1 MRLPYLLIDFIL
13 LQIHLDLPSRQ
24 KTYLKIKVFNKIQF
38 FTVEFI
44 HTCDDLISFCFN
56 YLCKFHLIPKL
67 KRINNKSFLRILLL
81 LSGDISLNPG
91 PVYNNQS
98 LHSNEGNVFRSKG
111 IHLIHLNVNSLLPKI
126 DEIRYIA
133 ERTKAAVI
141 GKSESK
147 LDESIF
153 QSEIQIDN
161 YDLLR
166 CDRNRNGG
174 GVACYIRSD
183 ISYVQK
189 DFFPNVIEN
198 IFFEI
203 LLPKTSPITVSIMYR
218 PPSQTNFLE
227 ILNMTF
233 EKVDVDK
240 KEIYILG
247 DFNINMYHNN
257 RYIVRD
263 GNTISSKFLSHDIK
277 NYHQFCTMHGLK
289 QLIQSPTRVTCSTST
304 LIDHILTS
312 APSRVSQKGVINVGV
327 SDHQLIFCTRK
338 ISRIKTGGDHK
349 YLNFRSLKN
358 YTADYYKETLKQ
370 VDFPNYEN
378 FGDVNEAYSNFFQ
391 KLMTVI
397 DKIAPYKSKRV
408 KGNTQ
413 KWFDGEVLEKL
424 NLRNKLFKKF
434 KKSRLHIDKE
444 LYKKSKYDAL
454 KLIAPKKQ
462 ACFEEKL
469 SETIGKPKELWES
482 LKSLG
487 MPKRTVISNFNAIE
501 ENDTLTY
508 DTRSISKIFK
518 NFFSNLAKSLLIKLP
533 NPPDKY
539 NLQSVLR
546 YYSSFTISDYFCL
559 SNTSEEKVL
568 KIMTNI
574 ESSKAAGVDKLSGRF
589 LKDGANIL
597 AKPISA
603 LCNLSIS
610 QGVFPSACKV
620 AKLKPIFKKGKKTDP
635 SNYRPI
641 SLLPS
646 ISKIIER
653 VIHDQ
658 TNAFLSDED
667 ILYNYQSGFRG
678 NHSTNLCLSFLTD
691 KILKG
696 FDEGLLTGM
705 VLLIYRRH
713 LTL

>member
-1 MRLPYLLIDFIL
+1 MRLSYLLVVFIF

-98 LHSNEGNVFRSKG
+98 LHSNERNVFRSKG

-141 GKSESK
+141 GITESK

-203 LLPKTSPITVSIMYR
+203 LLPKTSPITVGIMYR

-289 QLIQSPTRVTCSTST
+289 QLFQPPTRVTCSTST
-304 LIDHILTS
+304 LIDHIL
-312 APSRVSQKGVINVGV
+312 IN
-327 SDHQLIFCTRK
+327 
-338 ISRIKTGGDHK
+338 
-349 YLNFRSLKN
+349 
-358 YTADYYKETLKQ
+358 
-370 VDFPNYEN
+370 
-378 FGDVNEAYSNFFQ
+378 
-391 KLMTVI
+391 
-397 DKIAPYKSKRV
+397 
-408 KGNTQ
+408 
-413 KWFDGEVLEKL
+413 
-424 NLRNKLFKKF
+424 
-434 KKSRLHIDKE
+434 
-444 LYKKSKYDAL
+444 AL
-454 KLIAPKKQ
+454 
-462 ACFEEKL
+462 
-469 SETIGKPKELWES
+469 
-482 LKSLG
+482 
-487 MPKRTVISNFNAIE
+487 
-501 ENDTLTY
+501 
-508 DTRSISKIFK
+508 
-518 NFFSNLAKSLLIKLP
+518 
-533 NPPDKY
+533 
-539 NLQSVLR
+539 
-546 YYSSFTISDYFCL
+546 
-559 SNTSEEKVL
+559 
-568 KIMTNI
+568 
-574 ESSKAAGVDKLSGRF
+574 
-589 LKDGANIL
+589 
-597 AKPISA
+597 
-603 LCNLSIS
+603 
-610 QGVFPSACKV
+610 
-620 AKLKPIFKKGKKTDP
+620 
-635 SNYRPI
+635 
-641 SLLPS
+641 
-646 ISKIIER
+646 
-653 VIHDQ
+653 
-658 TNAFLSDED
+658 
-667 ILYNYQSGFRG
+667 
-678 NHSTNLCLSFLTD
+678 
-691 KILKG
+691 
-696 FDEGLLTGM
+696 
-705 VLLIYRRH
+705 
-713 LTL
+713 

>member
-1 MRLPYLLIDFIL
+1 MISSVFASTIYASF
-13 LQIHLDLPSRQ
+13 
-24 KTYLKIKVFNKIQF
+24 LKLN
-38 FTVEFI
+38 
-44 HTCDDLISFCFN
+44 
-56 YLCKFHLIPKL
+56 
-67 KRINNKSFLRILLL
+67 RINNKCFLPILLI
-81 LSGDISLNPG
+81 LSGDISLNPE
-91 PVYNNQS
+91 PFSNNQS
-98 LHSNEGNVFRSKG
+98 LHSNEWNVFRSKG
-111 IHLIHLNVNSLLPKI
+111 IHLIHLNVNNLLPKI

-133 ERTKAAVI
+133 DRTKAAVI
-141 GKSESK
+141 GITESN

-153 QSEIQIDN
+153 RSEIQIDN
-161 YDLLR
+161 YDLLQ

-174 GVACYIRSD
+174 SVACYIRSD

-203 LLPKTSPITVSIMYR
+203 LLPKTSPITVGIMYR

-263 GNTISSKFLSHDIK
+263 DNTISSKFLSHDIK

-397 DKIAPYKSKRV
+397 DKIAPYKSKQV

-424 NLRNKLFKKF
+424 NLRNNVLRN
-434 KKSRLHIDKE
+434 SRNRD
-444 LYKKSKYDAL
+444 
-454 KLIAPKKQ
+454 
-462 ACFEEKL
+462 
-469 SETIGKPKELWES
+469 
-482 LKSLG
+482 
-487 MPKRTVISNFNAIE
+487 
-501 ENDTLTY
+501 
-508 DTRSISKIFK
+508 SI
-518 NFFSNLAKSLLIKLP
+518 LIK
-533 NPPDKY
+533 
-539 NLQSVLR
+539 
-546 YYSSFTISDYFCL
+546 
-559 SNTSEEKVL
+559 
-568 KIMTNI
+568 
-574 ESSKAAGVDKLSGRF
+574 
-589 LKDGANIL
+589 
-597 AKPISA
+597 
-603 LCNLSIS
+603 
-610 QGVFPSACKV
+610 
-620 AKLKPIFKKGKKTDP
+620 
-635 SNYRPI
+635 NYI
-641 SLLPS
+641 
-646 ISKIIER
+646 K
-653 VIHDQ
+653 
-658 TNAFLSDED
+658 
-667 ILYNYQSGFRG
+667 
-678 NHSTNLCLSFLTD
+678 NHN
-691 KILKG
+691 
-696 FDEGLLTGM
+696 M
-705 VLLIYRRH
+705 MA
-713 LTL
+713 

>member
-1 MRLPYLLIDFIL
+1 MISSVFASTIYASF
-13 LQIHLDLPSRQ
+13 
-24 KTYLKIKVFNKIQF
+24 LKLN
-38 FTVEFI
+38 
-44 HTCDDLISFCFN
+44 
-56 YLCKFHLIPKL
+56 
-67 KRINNKSFLRILLL
+67 RINNKCFLPILLI
-81 LSGDISLNPG
+81 LSGDISLNPE
-91 PVYNNQS
+91 PFSNNQS
-98 LHSNEGNVFRSKG
+98 LHSNEWNVFRSKG

-397 DKIAPYKSKRV
+397 DKIAPYKNKQV

-424 NLRNKLFKKF
+424 NLRNNVLRN
-434 KKSRLHIDKE
+434 SRNRD
-444 LYKKSKYDAL
+444 
-454 KLIAPKKQ
+454 
-462 ACFEEKL
+462 
-469 SETIGKPKELWES
+469 
-482 LKSLG
+482 
-487 MPKRTVISNFNAIE
+487 
-501 ENDTLTY
+501 
-508 DTRSISKIFK
+508 SI
-518 NFFSNLAKSLLIKLP
+518 LIK
-533 NPPDKY
+533 
-539 NLQSVLR
+539 
-546 YYSSFTISDYFCL
+546 
-559 SNTSEEKVL
+559 
-568 KIMTNI
+568 
-574 ESSKAAGVDKLSGRF
+574 
-589 LKDGANIL
+589 
-597 AKPISA
+597 
-603 LCNLSIS
+603 
-610 QGVFPSACKV
+610 
-620 AKLKPIFKKGKKTDP
+620 
-635 SNYRPI
+635 NYI
-641 SLLPS
+641 
-646 ISKIIER
+646 K
-653 VIHDQ
+653 
-658 TNAFLSDED
+658 
-667 ILYNYQSGFRG
+667 
-678 NHSTNLCLSFLTD
+678 NHN
-691 KILKG
+691 
-696 FDEGLLTGM
+696 M
-705 VLLIYRRH
+705 MA
-713 LTL
+713 